1 MKTRTLFLIS
11 ILLIGLLP
19 GSTFAQDYPSGS
31 LLWKISG
38 NNLEKPSY
46 LLGTLHLK
54 SGNYLNEIAGAAEAI
69 AESEQIIGELD
80 MTDMAKIQQQM
91 MPAMMM
97 SADTTYKLLYT
108 EEEYKLVSEKITSIL
123 GMGLDQLGMLKPSA
137 IQTTIVALI
146 FKKLIPDSDEANSLD
161 IVIQRIGQEGNK
173 PIIGLEEVNNQVQAL
188 FGASLQRQAELLL
201 CNLQNL
207 DELGI
212 HEASVLVANYDKAD
226 LNALY
231 FDSFQSDDSSCP
243 STKEEKDLL
252 LKHRND
258 KWLEKLPALMK
269 EKSSFIAVGALHL
282 AGEEGLLH
290 QLTLLGYVIEAVN

>member
-1 MKTRTLFLIS
+1 LIS

-19 GSTFAQDYPSGS
+19 GSVFAQDYPSGS
-31 LLWKISG
+31 LLWKVSG

-54 SGNYLNEIAGAAEAI
+54 SGNYLNEIAGATEAI

-80 MTDMAKIQQQM
+80 MTDMTKIQQQM

-137 IQTTIVALI
+137 IQTTIAAMI
-146 FKKLIPDSDEANSLD
+146 FKKLIPDLDETNSLD
-161 IVIQRIGQEGNK
+161 IAIQRIGQERSK
-173 PIIGLEEVNNQVQAL
+173 PIIGLEEVGDQVRAL

-201 CNLQNL
+201 CNMQNL

-212 HEASVLVANYDKAD
+212 QEASALMADYDKAD

-231 FDSFQSDDSSCP
+231 FDGFQSDDSSCP
-243 STKEEKDLL
+243 STQEEKNLL

-290 QLTLLGYVIEAVN
+290 QLTLMGYAIEPVN